1 MLMNTGVIL
10 LGHGS
15 RREEAND
22 EIRQIAKMIQ
32 DGDKAGC
39 YEVAF
44 LSFADPSL
52 TEAAEDL
59 IAKGVDNIIVMPIF
73 LVTGNH
79 IKRDIPSKLLL
90 LKTSHPEVKF
100 VMAKHF
106 GAHPEIVKI
115 VQDRILSASNL
126 MEEVSP

>member
-1 MLMNTGVIL
+1 MKKGVIL

-22 EIRQIAKMIQ
+22 EIRQIGRMIQ
-32 DGDKAGC
+32 DGDKDGC

-44 LSFADPSL
+44 LSFASPGL
-52 TEAAEDL
+52 TDAAEGL
-59 IAKGVDNIIVMPIF
+59 IEKGIDNIIVMPIF

-90 LKTSHPEVKF
+90 LKTSYPEVKF
-100 VMAKHF
+100 IMAKHF

-115 VQDRILSASNL
+115 VQERIMAAHQLLEEAS
-126 MEEVSP
+126 S

>member
-1 MLMNTGVIL
+1 MKTGVIL

-22 EIRQIAKMIQ
+22 EIRQIGQMVMEGDQ
-32 DGDKAGC
+32 DGC

-44 LSFADPSL
+44 LSFASPSL
-52 TEAAEDL
+52 TDAAEDL
-59 IAKGVDNIIVMPIF
+59 IARGLDSIVVVPIF

-100 VMAKHF
+100 ILAKHF
-106 GAHPEIVKI
+106 GVHPEIVKI
-115 VQDRILSASNL
+115 VQERIMTACGLV
-126 MEEVSP
+126 EGVSG